1 MTKAWARQRAQL
13 FAEEQLPDTSSR
25 PQSGSPSHNTDTVDR
40 DFARLRSRGQR
51 PLRPWLA
58 IAVGSLAAA
67 LMVASLRQSILQLRY
82 QLSAAVTEE
91 TELLARQREMTVEL
105 RELRDPTRLHELAAK
120 HGFARP
126 ERVIQLSVPATG
138 VVETAP

>member
-1 MTKAWARQRAQL
+1 MNKAWARQRARL

-25 PQSGSPSHNTDTVDR
+25 PQSGSTGHNTDTVDH
-40 DFARLRSRGQR
+40 DFARLGSRGQR

-105 RELRDPTRLHELAAK
+105 RELRDPTRLHELAA
-120 HGFARP
+120 
-126 ERVIQLSVPATG
+126 
-138 VVETAP
+138 